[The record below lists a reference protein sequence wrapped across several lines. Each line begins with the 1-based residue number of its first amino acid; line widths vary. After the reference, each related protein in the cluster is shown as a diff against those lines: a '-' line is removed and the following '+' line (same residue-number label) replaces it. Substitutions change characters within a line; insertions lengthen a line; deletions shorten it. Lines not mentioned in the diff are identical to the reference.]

1 MKDTVSVAASL
12 AFCRVGSKVGKQGKW
27 VGAIAIEKMLGKA
40 SEVAMRA
47 DGNGKEGHLSGL

>member
-12 AFCRVGSKVGKQGKW
+12 AFCRVGSKVGKGKW